1 LSTFCPWAKGVDV
14 LTGNTFHTSGAIAMV
29 STFATKS
36 VWLSSDDGSTA
47 VETLINAVYRQVLGN
62 AYVMESERLVV
73 PESQLKAREIS
84 VREFVRQVA
93 KSELYRSRFFDN
105 CYRYRAIEL
114 NFKHLLG
121 RAPADFEEMRAHSNI
136 LDGGG
141 HDAEI
146 DSYLD
151 SDEYQNAYGETVVPF
166 ERGSMTQNGLAMQAV
181 TNMRSLMRGAAG
193 SDKDLTTGNL
203 PKLQKVLIRNAVG
216 PTKFTDVSQM
226 LADLFQQTT
235 VPAIV
240 PAYVPP
246 AVQPISA
253 VSNQSATMQ
262 QQIDELRPL
271 ANMGAAMVANSGS
284 AATDNDN
291 LTTQLAEARA
301 LASIAEYR
309 LNKWRSRSF

>member
-1 LSTFCPWAKGVDV
+1 LPGARGGKFLS
-14 LTGNTFHTSGAIAMV
+14 LNTFNKSGVTTMV
-29 STFATKS
+29 STFAANS
-36 VWLSSDDGSTA
+36 VRLSSDDGSTA

-114 NFKHLLG
+114 SFKHLLG
-121 RAPADFEEMRAHSNI
+121 RAPADFEEMRAHSTI

-141 HDAEI
+141 HEAEV

-151 SDEYQNAYGETVVPF
+151 SDEYQNFYGETVVPY
-166 ERGSMTQNGLAMQAV
+166 ERGLATQNGQSMQAV
-181 TNMRSLMRGAAG
+181 TNMRSLRGGAAS

-216 PTKFTDVSQM
+216 PTQFTDVNQM
-226 LADLFQQTT
+226 LTDLFQHK
-235 VPAIV
+235 AIV
-240 PAYVPP
+240 PTPVATYIPA
-246 AVQPISA
+246 AVQP
-253 VSNQSATMQ
+253 VSIIGNQSNSVQ

-271 ANMGAAMVANSGS
+271 ANIGAALVSKGS
-284 AATDNDN
+284 SPSPNDDDLN
-291 LTTQLAEARA
+291 AQLSEARA

-309 LNKWRSRSF
+309 LNKWRSRTF

>member
-1 LSTFCPWAKGVDV
+1 
-14 LTGNTFHTSGAIAMV
+14 MV
-29 STFATKS
+29 SSFAKSS

-93 KSELYRSRFFDN
+93 KSELYLSRFFDN
-105 CYRYRAIEL
+105 CYRYRSIEL

-121 RAPADFEEMRAHSNI
+121 RAPDDFEEMRTHSTI
-136 LDGGG
+136 LDEGG

-151 SDEYQNAYGETVVPF
+151 SDEYQNFYGENVVPF
-166 ERGSMTQNGLAMQAV
+166 ARGFSTQNGLSMQAV
-181 TNMRSLMRGAAG
+181 TNMRSLMGGAAS
-193 SDKDLTTGNL
+193 SDKDLTTGNV
-203 PKLQKVLIRNAVG
+203 PKLQKVLIYNAVG
-216 PTKFTDVSQM
+216 PTQFTDVNQM
-226 LADLFQQTT
+226 LANLFQHST
-235 VPAIV
+235 IV
-240 PAYVPP
+240 ATPVYVPP
-246 AVQPISA
+246 VVQPVSA
-253 VSNQSATMQ
+253 ISNQSTTLQ

-271 ANMGAAMVANSGS
+271 ANVGAAVVSKGTS
-284 AATDNDN
+284 PTIGNDD
-291 LTTQLAEARA
+291 LTAQLSEARA

-309 LNKWRSRSF
+309 LNKWRSRTF